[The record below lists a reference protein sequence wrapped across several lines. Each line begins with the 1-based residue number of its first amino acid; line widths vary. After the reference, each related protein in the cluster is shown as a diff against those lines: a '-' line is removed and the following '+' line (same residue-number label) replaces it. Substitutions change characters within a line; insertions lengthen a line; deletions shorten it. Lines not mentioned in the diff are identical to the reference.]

1 MAEWRQAY
9 DDASDWDDPN
19 EELEELSGELEEW
32 VPLLGHRNWLLIT
45 DMAFPA
51 LSGEGDKDFH
61 ADLALAQ
68 VFHALGKNGQARN
81 EGGGK
86 VAPSADLALH

>member
-51 LSGEGDKDFH
+51 LSGEGVHTFWAESDI
-61 ADLALAQ
+61 LS
-68 VFHALGKNGQARN
+68 V
-81 EGGGK
+81 
-86 VAPSADLALH
+86 